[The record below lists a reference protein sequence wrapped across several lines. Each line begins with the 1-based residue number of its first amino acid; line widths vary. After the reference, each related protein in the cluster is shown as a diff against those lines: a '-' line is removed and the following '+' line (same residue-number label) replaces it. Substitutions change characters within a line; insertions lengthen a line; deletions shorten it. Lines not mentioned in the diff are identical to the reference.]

1 MLAVFLFALA
11 VVAEAWGSAAPAG
24 QAPAEAEVPSS
35 RQAVI
40 VLRALAY
47 DGNLRTRAGD
57 TIDIGVLYKKGHGG
71 SEQMAATMAKAFGV
85 LASTQVAGLPIAV
98 SRLAYGGTEALDKSI
113 GGVGIDMIYVCE
125 GLDAEVGAIAE
136 VTRRTKTLTV
146 GSGREQVRQ
155 GLSLGVFQVDAKTT
169 ILLNLQ
175 SSRQEGVAFAAD
187 LLRLAAVIR

>member
-1 MLAVFLFALA
+1 MLAVFLLALA
-11 VVAEAWGSAAPAG
+11 VAAEAWGGAASAG
-24 QAPAEAEVPSS
+24 QAPAEEEVPPS

-40 VLRALAY
+40 VMRALAY
-47 DGNLRTRAGD
+47 DGNLRVRAGD
-57 TIDIGVLYKKGHGG
+57 TIDIVVLYKTGHGR

-98 SRLAYGGTEALDKSI
+98 SRLAYGGAEALGKSI
-113 GGVGIDMIYVCE
+113 GGAGIDMIYVCD

-146 GSGREQVRQ
+146 GSRREQVLQ
-155 GLSLGVFQVDAKTT
+155 GLTLGVFQVDAKTT

-175 SSRQEGVAFAAD
+175 SSRQEGAAFAAD